1 MRTITI
7 FKKTENRTVKNEII
21 HNMQPDDMQRKL
33 SGSISRELN
42 CIDSLSC
49 DIYPDNPGYEM
60 LVPCLTEIQCIDDN
74 DVEFLG
80 RVLKAVPLM
89 DNNGVIYKQ
98 VTCEGY
104 LAYLQDSSTDI
115 EPFNMSPVD
124 MAKELI
130 KRHNSSVPQHTF
142 QIEFDQTVTDTE
154 KAELSTSGG
163 TTFDEFSALISKY
176 NWEIL
181 LSYKVVDGKA
191 VPDKLTVSKKIGK
204 ICGDSVIEIGNN
216 LLSYSCE
223 QDMSNLCTRILPLG
237 TKVYTDEDNL
247 ERVSIASVNSGKKYL
262 SKNEN
267 LYGVIQRT
275 ILYEDIKEPKE
286 LLKEA
291 EKYIEA
297 YSEPYSS
304 YTISAIDPHLL
315 DNTKEKIKVGNWYKV
330 NAKLLGIDGV
340 MLRVNKQTISLD
352 NPANDSFSVGNTTAA
367 TASGSIAGAVTGE
380 KLSLIVDQSNTQNV
394 VVTKQLAAQEA
405 WIKDLKASSITTDNL
420 VAKVA
425 QIDSLTATDA
435 IIKNIVAQTITTDNI
450 TAAVGNIKN
459 LTSDSAI
466 IDTIRNTI
474 ITSDFSDSVVARMS
488 NGVIKSAL
496 IESLSADKIA
506 AGKIYTDDV
515 QIQSKDGC
523 MVLKDS
529 TMQIS
534 DGNQVRV
541 QIGKDANDNYTIIIY
556 DENGNVLWGEGGITE
571 NAIRDGLINDKMVDD
586 NANINAK
593 KINLPSLIKEINDGT
608 ETIKSSAINYDPTGQ
623 TLDVTFNRIE
633 SQLLDDLGYN
643 LYYDSQTMKDG
654 WSFVGNYLEVGEKQW
669 DREYKHYECKI
680 FRLSGSYSYIDNS
693 FMPEDGKVYTLSAYI
708 KGRAMVYYPVGLE
721 VGDVYEFSEATRV
734 KYDFTYDSKKGKP
747 VFTPADDSGSIE
759 IYAIK
764 LEYGGAMT
772 AYCLTADEE
781 GREEKVQMSAFHVSS
796 TNLKSEFYEKDKE
809 NKKKF
814 SLISQTVDEIKTKV
828 GVIDGDYITGS
839 ELKQT
844 AKEINDKVSEIYQT
858 KDGMNNYAK
867 SSELSLK
874 ADKATLG
881 NYQTIAGMSSY
892 ATTTW
897 AQQQISSKVSV
908 GDVCSEINQSSEQ
921 ITLNSNRLVIDSTN
935 FSLDR
940 SGNVSMKGKVIA
952 TSGKIGPFQVYPD
965 SIEIATGTLRGTRI
979 YNDHIDTGYIYSND
993 GTLDIGIP
1001 NNPNSTRRINIWTS
1015 SDGVYINDKFVS
1027 FNQTILNS
1035 PSTHVDYT
1043 SAGNVKIQDTT
1054 GYISEDSSGYGN
1066 LATVG
1071 YVKSKVSSDERIKKN
1086 IVNMPDNIKDI
1097 YMDIPMYQF
1106 EYDDILERDGICF
1119 GTTAQAVEKAFE
1131 KHKLDIDEYNIVGK
1145 RKPSAFNGEDKHI
1158 PEGDNLHYINWENI
1172 NGMTVY
1178 MIQELVKEMEI
1189 LKHEINELKQ
1199 KEKGEAN
1206 GNTSYIKC

>member
-1 MRTITI
+1 
-7 FKKTENRTVKNEII
+7 
-21 HNMQPDDMQRKL
+21 
-33 SGSISRELN
+33 
-42 CIDSLSC
+42 
-49 DIYPDNPGYEM
+49 
-60 LVPCLTEIQCIDDN
+60 
-74 DVEFLG
+74 
-80 RVLKAVPLM
+80 
-89 DNNGVIYKQ
+89 
-98 VTCEGY
+98 
-104 LAYLQDSSTDI
+104 
-115 EPFNMSPVD
+115 
-124 MAKELI
+124 
-130 KRHNSSVPQHTF
+130 
-142 QIEFDQTVTDTE
+142 
-154 KAELSTSGG
+154 
-163 TTFDEFSALISKY
+163 
-176 NWEIL
+176 
-181 LSYKVVDGKA
+181 
-191 VPDKLTVSKKIGK
+191 
-204 ICGDSVIEIGNN
+204 
-216 LLSYSCE
+216 
-223 QDMSNLCTRILPLG
+223 
-237 TKVYTDEDNL
+237 
-247 ERVSIASVNSGKKYL
+247 
-262 SKNEN
+262 
-267 LYGVIQRT
+267 
-275 ILYEDIKEPKE
+275 
-286 LLKEA
+286 
-291 EKYIEA
+291 
-297 YSEPYSS
+297 
-304 YTISAIDPHLL
+304 
-315 DNTKEKIKVGNWYKV
+315 
-330 NAKLLGIDGV
+330 

-474 ITSDFSDSVVARMS
+474 ITSDFSDSVVAKMS
-488 NGVIKSAL
+488 NGVITSAL

-506 AGKIYTDDV
+506 AGQIYTDDV

-534 DGNQVRV
+534 DGKQVRV

-586 NANINAK
+586 NANINVK
-593 KINLPSLIKEINDGT
+593 KINLPSLIKEINNGT

-654 WSFVGNYLEVGEKQW
+654 WSFVGNYSEAGEKQW

-680 FRLSGSYSYIDNS
+680 FRLSDSYSYIDSS

-844 AKEINDKVSEIYQT
+844 AKEINAKVSEIYQT

-897 AQQQISSKVSV
+897 AKNQIDSKVSV
-908 GDVCSEINQSSEQ
+908 GGVCSEINQSSEQ
-921 ITLNSNRLVIDSTN
+921 ITLNSNRLVVNSTN
-935 FSLDR
+935 FTLDGNGIGSIGGWQFTNDCIYSKTNATFAS
-940 SGNVSMKGKVIA
+940 SGTNYALGGWPYKIALWQGKLICGIQVGSEF
-952 TSGKIGPFQVYPD
+952 TSGPPVTNSGYCDLSVAGFYSK
-965 SIEIATGTLRGTRI
+965 
-979 YNDHIDTGYIYSND
+979 DHKQSNGYLFAVD
-993 GTLDIGIP
+993 
-1001 NNPNSTRRINIWTS
+1001 
-1015 SDGVYINDKFVS
+1015 V
-1027 FNQTILNS
+1027 LNS
-1035 PSTHVDYT
+1035 SVTTNTGAFTASDRRLKTNVNEIDEQYANDLIDDLKPSTYRMIDGKRTHSGFIADEVKRTAEKVLGTAENFAAYAT
-1043 SAGNVKIQDTT
+1043 VKID
-1054 GYISEDSSGYGN
+1054 
-1066 LATVG
+1066 
-1071 YVKSKVSSDERIKKN
+1071 
-1086 IVNMPDNIKDI
+1086 
-1097 YMDIPMYQF
+1097 
-1106 EYDDILERDGICF
+1106 
-1119 GTTAQAVEKAFE
+1119 
-1131 KHKLDIDEYNIVGK
+1131 
-1145 RKPSAFNGEDKHI
+1145 EDKQEYAALRYEEFI
-1158 PEGDNLHYINWENI
+1158 APLTKYCQCLKRDLKQEIEKNQQLQFQLLNLQGEF
-1172 NGMTVY
+1172 M
-1178 MIQELVKEMEI
+1178 I
-1189 LKHEINELKQ
+1189 LKQQILGGK
-1199 KEKGEAN
+1199 
-1206 GNTSYIKC
+1206 

>member
-1 MRTITI
+1 M
-7 FKKTENRTVKNEII
+7 
-21 HNMQPDDMQRKL
+21 
-33 SGSISRELN
+33 
-42 CIDSLSC
+42 
-49 DIYPDNPGYEM
+49 
-60 LVPCLTEIQCIDDN
+60 
-74 DVEFLG
+74 
-80 RVLKAVPLM
+80 
-89 DNNGVIYKQ
+89 
-98 VTCEGY
+98 
-104 LAYLQDSSTDI
+104 
-115 EPFNMSPVD
+115 
-124 MAKELI
+124 
-130 KRHNSSVPQHTF
+130 
-142 QIEFDQTVTDTE
+142 
-154 KAELSTSGG
+154 
-163 TTFDEFSALISKY
+163 
-176 NWEIL
+176 
-181 LSYKVVDGKA
+181 
-191 VPDKLTVSKKIGK
+191 
-204 ICGDSVIEIGNN
+204 
-216 LLSYSCE
+216 
-223 QDMSNLCTRILPLG
+223 
-237 TKVYTDEDNL
+237 
-247 ERVSIASVNSGKKYL
+247 
-262 SKNEN
+262 
-267 LYGVIQRT
+267 
-275 ILYEDIKEPKE
+275 
-286 LLKEA
+286 
-291 EKYIEA
+291 
-297 YSEPYSS
+297 
-304 YTISAIDPHLL
+304 
-315 DNTKEKIKVGNWYKV
+315 
-330 NAKLLGIDGV
+330 
-340 MLRVNKQTISLD
+340 
-352 NPANDSFSVGNTTAA
+352 
-367 TASGSIAGAVTGE
+367 
-380 KLSLIVDQSNTQNV
+380 
-394 VVTKQLAAQEA
+394 
-405 WIKDLKASSITTDNL
+405 
-420 VAKVA
+420 
-425 QIDSLTATDA
+425 
-435 IIKNIVAQTITTDNI
+435 
-450 TAAVGNIKN
+450 GNIKN

-474 ITSDFSDSVVARMS
+474 ITSDFSDSVVAKMS
-488 NGVIKSAL
+488 NGVITSAL

-541 QIGKDANDNYTIIIY
+541 QIGKDANENYTIIIY

-680 FRLSGSYSYIDNS
+680 FRLSDSYSYIDSS

-747 VFTPADDSGSIE
+747 VFTPADDLGSIE

-844 AKEINDKVSEIYQT
+844 AKEINAKVSEIYQT

-897 AQQQISSKVSV
+897 AKNQIDSKVSV
-908 GDVCSEINQSSEQ
+908 GGVCSEINQSSEQ
-921 ITLNSNRLVIDSTN
+921 ITLNSNRLVVNSSN

-940 SGNVSMKGKVIA
+940 NGNVRMKGKVEA
-952 TSGKIGPFQVYPD
+952 TSGSVGPFNITNNGLEWASGGTKIWSNVIFTD
-965 SIEIATGTLRGTRI
+965 FIEAQGASKRLVIGAESSTNRGKV
-979 YNDHIDTGYIYSND
+979 
-993 GTLDIGIP
+993 DI
-1001 NNPNSTRRINIWTS
+1001 NS
-1015 SDGVYINDKFVS
+1015 SDGGVWINNAY
-1027 FNQTILNS
+1027 FNPRDAIDLNS
-1035 PSTHVDYT
+1035 SKINVSYS
-1043 SAGNVKIQDTT
+1043 SAGNVKIENCGGFT
-1054 GYISEDSSGYGN
+1054 SEGSSGYGN

-1071 YVKSKVSSDERIKKN
+1071 YVKSKVSSSDERIKKN

>member
-1 MRTITI
+1 MRDILPI
-7 FKKTENRTVKNEII
+7 FRTV
-21 HNMQPDDMQRKL
+21 
-33 SGSISRELN
+33 
-42 CIDSLSC
+42 
-49 DIYPDNPGYEM
+49 
-60 LVPCLTEIQCIDDN
+60 
-74 DVEFLG
+74 
-80 RVLKAVPLM
+80 
-89 DNNGVIYKQ
+89 
-98 VTCEGY
+98 
-104 LAYLQDSSTDI
+104 LQDSSTDI

-223 QDMSNLCTRILPLG
+223 QDMSNLCTRIIPLG

-315 DNTKEKIKVGNWYKV
+315 DSTKEKIKVGNWYKV

-405 WIKDLKASSITTDNL
+405 WIKDLRASSITTDNL

-654 WSFVGNYLEVGEKQW
+654 WSFVGNYLEAGEKQW

-680 FRLSGSYSYIDNS
+680 FRLSDSYSYIDSS

-708 KGRAMVYYPVGLE
+708 NGRAMVYYPVGLE

-747 VFTPADDSGSIE
+747 VFTPADDLGSIE

-844 AKEINDKVSEIYQT
+844 AKEINAKVSEIYQT

-897 AQQQISSKVSV
+897 AKNQIDSKVSV
-908 GDVCSEINQSSEQ
+908 GGVCSEINQSSEQ
-921 ITLNSNRLVIDSTN
+921 ITLNSNRLVVNSSN

-940 SGNVSMKGKVIA
+940 NGNVRMKGKVEA
-952 TSGKIGPFQVYPD
+952 TSGSVGPFNITNNGLEWASGGTKVWSNVIFTD
-965 SIEIATGTLRGTRI
+965 FIEAQGASKRLVIGAESSTNRGKV
-979 YNDHIDTGYIYSND
+979 
-993 GTLDIGIP
+993 DI
-1001 NNPNSTRRINIWTS
+1001 NS
-1015 SDGVYINDKFVS
+1015 SDGGVWINNAY
-1027 FNQTILNS
+1027 FNPRDAIDLNS
-1035 PSTHVDYT
+1035 SKINVLYS
-1043 SAGNVKIQDTT
+1043 SAGNVKIENCR
-1054 GYISEDSSGYGN
+1054 GFISEGSSGYGN

-1086 IVNMPDNIKDI
+1086 IVEIPDIQDI
-1097 YMDIPMYQF
+1097 YMDIPIYSF
-1106 EYDDILERDGICF
+1106 EYDGIAERNGICF
-1119 GTTAQAVEKAFE
+1119 GTTAQAIERAFA
-1131 KHKLDIDEYNIVGK
+1131 KHDLNIDDYNIVGK
-1145 RKPSAFNGEDKHI
+1145 RTPSVFNGEYKHI
-1158 PEGDNLHYINWENI
+1158 PTGDDLHYINWENL
-1172 NGMTVY
+1172 NGMSVC
-1178 MIQELVKEMEI
+1178 MIQKLVKDFQ
-1189 LKHEINELKQ
+1189 KLKQ
-1199 KEKGEAN
+1199 EIAKLKQ
-1206 GNTSYIKC
+1206 I

>member
-7 FKKTENRTVKNEII
+7 EKSENGAIKQEII
-21 HNMQPDDMQRKL
+21 HNMLPDDMQRKL

-49 DIYPDNPGYEM
+49 DIYLDNPGYEM
-60 LVPCLTEIQCIDDN
+60 LTPCLTEIQCIDGD

-89 DNNGVIYKQ
+89 DNNGMIYKQ

-130 KRHNSSVPQHTF
+130 KRHNSSIPEHSF
-142 QIEFDQTVTDTE
+142 EIEFDQTVTDTE

-176 NWEIL
+176 NWEIS
-181 LSYKVVDGKA
+181 LSYKIVDGKA
-191 VPDKLTVSKKIGK
+191 KTDKLTVSKKIGK
-204 ICGDSVIEIGNN
+204 ICGNSVIEIGNN

-247 ERVSIASVNSGKKYL
+247 ERVSIASVNGGSKYL
-262 SKNEN
+262 SKNED

-291 EKYIEA
+291 KKYIEA

-315 DNTKEKIKVGNWYKV
+315 DNTKDKIAVGNWYKV

-340 MLRVNKQTISLD
+340 MLRVNKQTVSLD

-394 VVTKQLAAQEA
+394 VVTKQLAAQQA
-405 WIKDLKASSITTDNL
+405 WINDLEAVNITTDNL
-420 VAKVA
+420 KAKVA

-435 IIKNIVAQTITTDNI
+435 IIKNIIAQAITTDNI

-474 ITSDFSDSVVARMS
+474 ITSDFSDSVVGKMS
-488 NGVIKSAL
+488 NGVITNAL

-534 DGNQVRV
+534 DGQHVRV

-556 DENGNVLWGEGGITE
+556 DEDGKVLWGEGGITE
-571 NAIRDGLINDKMVDD
+571 NAVRDGLITDKMVDE

-593 KINLPSLIKEINDGT
+593 KINMPSLIKEINDGT
-608 ETIKSSAINYDPTGQ
+608 ETIKSSAITYDPTGQ
-623 TLDVTFNRIE
+623 TLDVSFNRIE

-643 LYYDSQTMKDG
+643 LYYDSQTMQEG
-654 WSFVGNYLEVGEKQW
+654 WAFVGNYSDAGEKKW
-669 DREYKHYECKI
+669 DREHKHYECKI
-680 FRLSGSYSYIDNS
+680 FRLSDMYSYIDSS

-708 KGRAMVYYPVGLE
+708 KGRVMIYYPVGLE
-721 VGDVYEFSEATRV
+721 AGDIYESSEATRV

-747 VFTPADDSGSIE
+747 VFTPADNSGSIE

-772 AYCLTADEE
+772 EYCLTADEE
-781 GREEKVQMSAFHVSS
+781 GREEKVQMSALHVSNI
-796 TNLKSEFYEKDKE
+796 NLKSEFYEKDKE

-814 SLISQTVDEIKTKV
+814 SEISQTVDEIKTKV
-828 GVIDGDYITGS
+828 GVIDGDYITSS

-844 AKEINDKVSEIYQT
+844 AKEINAKVSETYQT
-858 KDGMNNYAK
+858 KDEMNNYAK
-867 SSELSLK
+867 SSELNLK

-897 AQQQISSKVSV
+897 TQNQISNKVSV

-921 ITLNSNRLVIDSTN
+921 ITLNSNRLVVNSSN

-940 SGNVSMKGKVIA
+940 SGN
-952 TSGKIGPFQVYPD
+952 GKIGGWNFGKGYVY
-965 SIEIATGTLRGTRI
+965 
-979 YNDHIDTGYIYSND
+979 
-993 GTLDIGIP
+993 
-1001 NNPNSTRRINIWTS
+1001 S
-1015 SDGVYINDKFVS
+1015 SGES
-1027 FNQTILNS
+1027 FI
-1035 PSTHVDYT
+1035 STHSSTNYYSWSGFPYKSSLYQGKLICGVQAGALSEGVPTT
-1043 SAGNVKIQDTT
+1043 SYGYCDLSVAGFYSKDKNM
-1054 GYISEDSSGYGN
+1054 SSGYLFAVDVGGKSVTTN
-1066 LATVG
+1066 TGAFTGSDRRLKTNISEIGEQYANDLIDGLKPSNYTMIDGKRTHSGFIADEVKQTAEKILGTVDNFAAYATV
-1071 YVKSKVSSDERIKKN
+1071 K
-1086 IVNMPDNIKDI
+1086 
-1097 YMDIPMYQF
+1097 
-1106 EYDDILERDGICF
+1106 
-1119 GTTAQAVEKAFE
+1119 
-1131 KHKLDIDEYNIVGK
+1131 IDEDK
-1145 RKPSAFNGEDKHI
+1145 EDYAALRYEEFI
-1158 PEGDNLHYINWENI
+1158 AP
-1172 NGMTVY
+1172 
-1178 MIQELVKEMEI
+1178 LVKYCQCLKRDLKQETARNQQLQLQLLNLQSEFTI
-1189 LKHEINELKQ
+1189 LKQQLL
-1199 KEKGEAN
+1199 G
-1206 GNTSYIKC
+1206 GN

>member
-1 MRTITI
+1 M
-7 FKKTENRTVKNEII
+7 VKNEI
-21 HNMQPDDMQRKL
+21 MAF
-33 SGSISRELN
+33 
-42 CIDSLSC
+42 
-49 DIYPDNPGYEM
+49 EM
-60 LVPCLTEIQCIDDN
+60 L
-74 DVEFLG
+74 
-80 RVLKAVPLM
+80 
-89 DNNGVIYKQ
+89 
-98 VTCEGY
+98 
-104 LAYLQDSSTDI
+104 
-115 EPFNMSPVD
+115 
-124 MAKELI
+124 
-130 KRHNSSVPQHTF
+130 
-142 QIEFDQTVTDTE
+142 
-154 KAELSTSGG
+154 
-163 TTFDEFSALISKY
+163 
-176 NWEIL
+176 
-181 LSYKVVDGKA
+181 
-191 VPDKLTVSKKIGK
+191 
-204 ICGDSVIEIGNN
+204 
-216 LLSYSCE
+216 
-223 QDMSNLCTRILPLG
+223 
-237 TKVYTDEDNL
+237 
-247 ERVSIASVNSGKKYL
+247 
-262 SKNEN
+262 EN
-267 LYGVIQRT
+267 LVGLSEKSFVQFVTYV
-275 ILYEDIKEPKE
+275 EDIDE
-286 LLKEA
+286 
-291 EKYIEA
+291 
-297 YSEPYSS
+297 
-304 YTISAIDPHLL
+304 
-315 DNTKEKIKVGNWYKV
+315 TKKIKVFLNILVRIASEKRKKTIHSACKALELSLNNKKV
-330 NAKLLGIDGV
+330 SCNE
-340 MLRVNKQTISLD
+340 
-352 NPANDSFSVGNTTAA
+352 
-367 TASGSIAGAVTGE
+367 SIRYSEEKINRIGE
-380 KLSLIVDQSNTQNV
+380 KNMNNSGIVEQKYIDSREVAEMVGKQHNDLLKDIRRYVQQLGEGKISHTDFFTESQYTDKSNRQKPCYLVTKKGCEFIVDQSNTQNV

-680 FRLSGSYSYIDNS
+680 FRLSDSYSYIDSS

-747 VFTPADDSGSIE
+747 VFTPADDLGSIE

-844 AKEINDKVSEIYQT
+844 AKEINAKVSEIYQT

-897 AQQQISSKVSV
+897 AKNQIDSKVSV
-908 GDVCSEINQSSEQ
+908 GGVCSEINQSSEQ
-921 ITLNSNRLVIDSTN
+921 ITLNSNRLVVNSSN

-940 SGNVSMKGKVIA
+940 NGNVRMKGKVEA
-952 TSGKIGPFQVYPD
+952 TSGSVGPFNITNNGLEWASGGTKIWSNVIFTD
-965 SIEIATGTLRGTRI
+965 FIEAQGASKRLVIGAESSTNRGKV
-979 YNDHIDTGYIYSND
+979 
-993 GTLDIGIP
+993 DI
-1001 NNPNSTRRINIWTS
+1001 NS
-1015 SDGVYINDKFVS
+1015 SDGGVWINNAY
-1027 FNQTILNS
+1027 FNPRDAIDLNS
-1035 PSTHVDYT
+1035 SKINVSYS
-1043 SAGNVKIQDTT
+1043 SAGNVKIENCGGFT
-1054 GYISEDSSGYGN
+1054 SEGSSGYGN

-1071 YVKSKVSSDERIKKN
+1071 YVKSKVSSSDERIKKN

>member
-7 FKKTENRTVKNEII
+7 KKTENGTVKNEII

-33 SGSISRELN
+33 SGNISRELN

-80 RVLKAVPLM
+80 RVLKAIPLM

-130 KRHNSSVPQHTF
+130 KRHNRSVPQHTF
-142 QIEFDQTVTDTE
+142 QIEFDQTITDTE

-181 LSYKVVDGKA
+181 LSYRVVDGKA
-191 VPDKLTVSKKIGK
+191 VPDKLTVSKKLGK

-247 ERVSIASVNSGKKYL
+247 ERVSIASVNGGKKYL

-315 DNTKEKIKVGNWYKV
+315 DSTKEKIKVGNWYKV

-425 QIDSLTATDA
+425 QIDSLIATDA

-474 ITSDFSDSVVARMS
+474 ITSDFSDSVVAKMS
-488 NGVIKSAL
+488 NGVIASAL

-541 QIGKDANDNYTIIIY
+541 QIGKDANENYTIIIY

-654 WSFVGNYLEVGEKQW
+654 WSFVGNYSEVGEKQW
-669 DREYKHYECKI
+669 DREHKHYECKI
-680 FRLSGSYSYIDNS
+680 FRLSDSYSYIDSS

-844 AKEINDKVSEIYQT
+844 AKEINAKVSEIYQT

-897 AQQQISSKVSV
+897 AKNQIDSKVSV
-908 GDVCSEINQSSEQ
+908 GGVCSEINQSSEQ
-921 ITLNSNRLVIDSTN
+921 ITLNSNRLVVNSSN

-940 SGNVSMKGKVIA
+940 NGNVRMKGKVEA
-952 TSGKIGPFQVYPD
+952 TSGSVGPFNITNNGLEWASGGTKIWSNVIFTD
-965 SIEIATGTLRGTRI
+965 FIEAQGASKRLVIGAESSTNRGKV
-979 YNDHIDTGYIYSND
+979 
-993 GTLDIGIP
+993 DI
-1001 NNPNSTRRINIWTS
+1001 NS
-1015 SDGVYINDKFVS
+1015 SDGGVWINNAY
-1027 FNQTILNS
+1027 FNPRDAIDLNS
-1035 PSTHVDYT
+1035 SKINVSYS
-1043 SAGNVKIQDTT
+1043 SAGNVKIENCN
-1054 GYISEDSSGYGN
+1054 GFISEGSSGYGN

-1071 YVKSKVSSDERIKKN
+1071 YVKSKVSSSDERIKKN